1 MNTQDTP
8 RTIMCKT
15 WVEAA
20 SQGEG
25 LEKALRTTLIPRI
38 TVSPLLSLP
47 SVKSIRASEL
57 GSGCHSEPIADSR
70 GQGCTVGQHPWG
82 RTAPPDLAETVAP
95 VAVEEA
101 EAVSVEPLSANSGP
115 NLSPSLSSLP
125 RTKILW
131 LRKILMSNDCWGS

>member
-25 LEKALRTTLIPRI
+25 LEKALRMTLIPRI
-38 TVSPLLSLP
+38 TVSLLLSLP

-82 RTAPPDLAETVAP
+82 RTAKMRLCPQQELQGGLE
-95 VAVEEA
+95 
-101 EAVSVEPLSANSGP
+101 
-115 NLSPSLSSLP
+115 
-125 RTKILW
+125 ILGHGTRGIYFQR
-131 LRKILMSNDCWGS
+131 LLIPKFSHLLL